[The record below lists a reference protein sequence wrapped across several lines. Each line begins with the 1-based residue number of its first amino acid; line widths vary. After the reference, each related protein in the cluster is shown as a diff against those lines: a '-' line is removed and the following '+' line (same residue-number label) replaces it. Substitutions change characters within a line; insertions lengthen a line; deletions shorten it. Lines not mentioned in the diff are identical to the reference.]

1 MSFSLGGMAKTA
13 LNQAQEPIKTYN
25 FRVILHPDFGGSG
38 GILGAMKKIAGGI
51 GASFALGS
59 FSSVEG
65 VGWKTEV
72 HTVREGG
79 VNDCEHRLPGR
90 TTCNELVFS
99 KGLTLLDPMW
109 DWYHST
115 ISGSVSRM
123 NGTIFLMTDYHTPT
137 AGISAVPSTGIP
149 TAAWHFFHAFP
160 TALEGA
166 RMDASQSAIAIQH
179 LTVSIDRIEKVGLPV
194 GGLGALA
201 ADAVAGTALSIAG
214 SLL

>member
-1 MSFSLGGMAKTA
+1 MSFSHGGVAKTA

-25 FRVILHPDFGGSG
+25 FRVILHPGSGGSG
-38 GILGAMKKIAGGI
+38 GILGAMKKIAGGLA
-51 GASFALGS
+51 ASVALGS

-65 VGWKTEV
+65 VGWKTDV

-79 VNDCEHRLPGR
+79 VNDREHRLPGR

-123 NGTIFLMTDYHTPT
+123 NGTILLMTDYHTPT
-137 AGISAVPSTGIP
+137 GRISAIPSTGMP
-149 TAAWHFFHAFP
+149 LAAWHFYHAFP

-166 RMDASQSAIAIQH
+166 RLDASQSAIAIQH
-179 LTVSIDRIEKVGLPV
+179 LTVSIDRIEKVGLPG

-201 ADAVAGTALSIAG
+201 ADAVGSVGLAAAG

>member
-1 MSFSLGGMAKTA
+1 MSFSLGGVAKTA

-25 FRVILHPDFGGSG
+25 FRVILHPGLGDSLS
-38 GILGAMKKIAGGI
+38 ILGVMKSIAGGL
-51 GASFALGS
+51 ATSYALGS

-79 VNDCEHRLPGR
+79 VNDRERRLPGR

-99 KGLTLLDPMW
+99 KGMTLIDPMW

-115 ISGSVSRM
+115 VSGSVSRM

-137 AGISAVPSTGIP
+137 GGISAVPSTGAP
-149 TAAWHFFHAFP
+149 LAAWYFSRAFP

-166 RMDASQSAIAIQH
+166 RLDASQSAIAIQR
-179 LTVSIDRIEKVGLPV
+179 LTVSIDFIQKLALPG

-201 ADAVAGTALSIAG
+201 AGALGGAALAAAG
-214 SLL
+214 SIF

>member
-1 MSFSLGGMAKTA
+1 MSFSLGGVAKTA

-25 FRVILHPDFGGSG
+25 FRVILHPDLGGSLS
-38 GILGAMKKIAGGI
+38 ILGGMKKIAGGLA
-51 GASFALGS
+51 ASVALGS

-79 VNDCEHRLPGR
+79 VNDRERRLPGR

-99 KGLTLLDPMW
+99 KGMTLLDPMW

-115 ISGSVSRM
+115 VSGSVSRM
-123 NGTIFLMTDYHTPT
+123 NGTILLMTDYHTPT
-137 AGISAVPSTGIP
+137 GGISAVPSTGIP
-149 TAAWHFFHAFP
+149 LAAWNFYHAFP

-166 RMDASQSAIAIQH
+166 RLDASQSAIAIQR
-179 LTVSIDRIEKVGLPV
+179 LTVSIDSIQKVGLPG

-201 ADAVAGTALSIAG
+201 ADALGGAALAAAG
-214 SLL
+214 SIF